1 MLQLYYFHY
10 MRLKRPS
17 LFLIILSLLCL
28 QSTVVRGNQVADT
41 LAKYSNEELFD
52 KAFYTHNTFYLEYLE
67 RRKLSVDE
75 TKLLYQDL
83 GRLLISEGKLDSA
96 LIYYTKLDSLSA
108 KTADLT
114 NQVVAK
120 LSIGELHYRKK
131 EYKKSQAVFEAA
143 QPLIEELPEGI
154 NKILSKAEYSY
165 FYYLSGKFDLFI
177 EQNLKN
183 LEEIE
188 KIEDSKKLVGTDL
201 DFLWMGKSVLINFI
215 AHGYTMKE
223 DFTSAEKYL
232 NESKAI
238 IEKHFPNDMYSS
250 SVMRKVAFG
259 QLYLFKKEYDKAIPY
274 LQDVIN
280 LGDSHNFKEYQYK
293 ARIFLAIANYQK
305 GNYSESLKQAE
316 TAIHSKVAIADYID
330 FEMEALRYAYLS
342 SKAIGATEKA
352 MEYSRLFIE
361 QDAAMNDNRKSNF
374 VNSFIN
380 NLEVSKLEEDIKS
393 TNNSNNLLRYGL
405 TSFDILTIGLI
416 LFSFYQVAENKAIR
430 ARIEEYMD
438 QMDNEVSSEGA
449 VVVPLKKERHVNER
463 IVSIPKEEIDEKTSR
478 ILDKLMEFEQSDLFV
493 DSRMSLSY
501 LASYLGTNTITLS
514 KIINTFKEMNFNDY
528 INGLRIRYIIDRIK
542 NEPQFEQYKISYLAE
557 VSGFSSH
564 SIFSKAFKKST
575 GVTPS
580 QFLDYLKEE
589 GH

>member
-1 MLQLYYFHY
+1 MCLH
-10 MRLKRPS
+10 S
-17 LFLIILSLLCL
+17 TAL
-28 QSTVVRGNQVADT
+28 QSNPLPDT
-41 LAKYSNEELFD
+41 LATYSNEELLD
-52 KAFYTHNTFYLEYLE
+52 RAFSTHKTFYLEYLE
-67 RRKLSVDE
+67 KRKLSVDE

-83 GRLLISEGKLDSA
+83 GRMLISEGKLDSA
-96 LIYYTKLDSLSA
+96 LVYYNKLDSSA
-108 KTADLT
+108 INTDDLT
-114 NQVVAK
+114 NEVVAK
-120 LSIGELHYRKK
+120 LSIAELHYRKK
-131 EYKKSQAVFEAA
+131 EYKKSQMVFEAA
-143 QPLIEELPEGI
+143 QPLIEKLPEGM
-154 NKILSKAEYSY
+154 NKVLSKAEYSY

-183 LEEIE
+183 LQEIN
-188 KIEDSKKLVGTDL
+188 KIEESKALKGVDL

-223 DFTSAEKYL
+223 DFASAEKYL

-238 IEKHFPNDMYSS
+238 IEKHFPDDLYSS
-250 SVMRKVAFG
+250 SLMRKLAFG
-259 QLYLFKKEYDKAIPY
+259 QLYLFKKEFDKAIPY
-274 LQDVIN
+274 LQEVIN
-280 LGDSHNFKEYQYK
+280 LGDSHSFKEYQYK
-293 ARIFLAIANYQK
+293 ARVFLAIVNYQQ
-305 GNYSESLKQAE
+305 GNYKEALKQAE
-316 TAIHSKVAIADYID
+316 TAIHSQVAVADYID

-342 SKAIGATEKA
+342 SKELGATEKA
-352 MEYSRLFIE
+352 LEYSRLFIE

-374 VNSFIN
+374 INSFIN
-380 NLEVSKLEEDIKS
+380 NLEVNKLEEDIKS
-393 TNNSNNLLRYGL
+393 TSNSNHLLRYGL
-405 TSFDILTIGLI
+405 IGFGILTVGLI
-416 LFSFYQVAENKAIR
+416 LFSFYQVSENKAIR

-438 QMDNEVSSEGA
+438 QMDNEA
-449 VVVPLKKERHVNER
+449 VDEATKVVPLKKERRTNDQR
-463 IVSIPKEEIDEKTSR
+463 GSQANEEIDDKTNK
-478 ILDKLMEFEQSDLFV
+478 ILDKLTEFEHSNLFV

-580 QFLDYLKEE
+580 QFLDYLKDE
-589 GH
+589 GR